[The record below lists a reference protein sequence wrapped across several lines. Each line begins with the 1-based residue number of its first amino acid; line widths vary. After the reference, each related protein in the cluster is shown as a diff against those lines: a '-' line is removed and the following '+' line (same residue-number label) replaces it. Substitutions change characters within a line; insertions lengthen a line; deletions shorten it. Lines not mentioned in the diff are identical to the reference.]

1 MKPYEIQEL
10 EQCGFFSKMFG
21 SKPAENVWK
30 ELNNLLANA
39 KDMDAVT
46 AEAVQAALKKWGV
59 KFSDENLQQRSGIYR
74 KFADVVFT

>member
-21 SKPAENVWK
+21 SKPAENAWK

-39 KDMDAVT
+39 ENMDAVT
-46 AEAVQAALKKWGV
+46 AEAVQAAIKKWGV
-59 KFSDENLQQRSGIYR
+59 KFNDENLQKRSGLYR
-74 KFADVVFT
+74 KFADVV